1 MAIRSAGAVWHNP
14 RVYLTAPRAG
24 FYRHTVQQ
32 TRLSVLLGVAILA
45 AVCSVATAAPSML
58 LVENARMPL
67 PPSGTDRGAVYLTLR
82 NRGADPA
89 VIVGVE
95 CALADS
101 AMVHESTVVQGMA
114 RMRPIE
120 RLTLAAGQ
128 SLVLAP
134 EGLHIMLVGLKGELH
149 VGQDVPLVLL
159 LADGH
164 KVDAVVR
171 VRPTGS
177 Q

>member
-1 MAIRSAGAVWHNP
+1 
-14 RVYLTAPRAG
+14 
-24 FYRHTVQQ
+24 VQQ

-67 PPSGTDRGAVYLTLR
+67 PPSGS
-82 NRGADPA
+82 GADPA

-95 CALADS
+95 CALAGS

-114 RMRPIE
+114 RMRPVE

-177 Q
+177 L